1 MTYRYIE
8 ETVEGI
14 PLRIETGRYA
24 KQADGSCLVRLG
36 DTIVLATAVSS
47 KEPPTEFLDFFPL
60 TVNYQ
65 EKFYAAG
72 KIPGGFI
79 KREGKPSIHETL
91 VSRLIDRAIRPLF
104 PKDYKQETQVI
115 VTTISADP
123 DNDPAIISIM
133 AASCALALSD
143 IPFLG
148 PVAGVRVS
156 LDGSRFVT
164 FMPTEEAKLSPLN
177 LIVAGTKEAI
187 NMIEAGAN
195 ELSED
200 QMVDAILFGKKKI
213 DKLIELQERLIEQ
226 AAKPKRDYTPVD
238 VPVEIV
244 NRIEEL
250 AVDRLSEAIEIK
262 EKKKRHE
269 EIDSIFGEVYEKLS
283 EEFEGEENLK
293 EKCKSSFEEIIKNIV
308 RTKIISTGKRIDGR
322 DLDEIRPITCEVG
335 VLPRAHGSA
344 VFTRGETQALVA
356 TTLGSREDAQIID
369 DVSEE
374 GYERFMLHYNFLPFS
389 TGEVKRMGPPGRR
402 EIGHGNLAKRAVEP
416 MIPSEDEFPY
426 AIRVVSDILESNGSS
441 SMATVCGA
449 TLALMDAGVPI
460 KKPVSGVAM
469 GLISYD
475 DSYLVLTDIL
485 GDEDHYG
492 DMDFKVAG
500 TRDGVTALQM
510 DIKITGVTA
519 EMLKDALAQAKKAR
533 LFILD
538 KMLAVLDKPRP
549 QLSKYA
555 PKIETLFIDPDRIKD
570 LIGPN
575 GKTIKALIDETNVK
589 IDIMPDG
596 RVNVYGGIDSKLSEA
611 VARIKEITADVKE
624 GDVFEGTVS
633 RIENYGAFVRILPNK
648 DGLLHI
654 SQISNERISRV
665 ADKLKI
671 GDKIKVKVMG
681 IDKFGRISLSHKA
694 LLNEETPKNNPSKN
708 NEDKKKD

>member
-1 MTYRYIE
+1 MTYKYIE

-14 PLRIETGRYA
+14 RLRLETGRYA
-24 KQADGSCLVRLG
+24 KQADGSCLVQLG

-47 KEPPTEFLDFFPL
+47 KEPPSEFLDFFPL

-91 VSRLIDRAIRPLF
+91 VSRLVDRAIRPLF

-156 LDGSRFVT
+156 LDGDRLVT
-164 FMPTEEAKLSPLN
+164 FMPTEEAKLSALN
-177 LIVAGTKEAI
+177 LVVAGTKEAV

-195 ELSED
+195 ELSEER
-200 QMVDAILFGKKKI
+200 MVEAILFGKKKI

-226 AAKPKRDYTPVD
+226 AAKPKREYVPVD
-238 VPVEIV
+238 VPADVV

-269 EIDSIFGEVYEKLS
+269 AIDAIFDEVYEKLS
-283 EEFEGEENLK
+283 DEFETEENLK
-293 EKCKSSFEEIIKNIV
+293 EKCKSAFEDIIKNLV
-308 RTKIISTGKRIDGR
+308 RTKIISTGRRIDGR
-322 DLDEIRPITCEVG
+322 QLDEIRPITCEVG
-335 VLPRAHGSA
+335 ILPRAHGSA

-356 TTLGSREDAQIID
+356 TTLGSKEDAQIID

-402 EIGHGNLAKRAVEP
+402 EIGHGNLAKRAIEP
-416 MIPSEDEFPY
+416 MIPPESEFPY

-449 TLALMDAGVPI
+449 TLSLMDAGVPI

-469 GLISYD
+469 GLISYEN
-475 DSYLVLTDIL
+475 SYLILTDIL

-519 EMLKDALAQAKKAR
+519 EMLKNALEQARKAR

-538 KMLAVLDKPRP
+538 KMLAVLDRPRP

-555 PKIETLFIDPDRIKD
+555 PRIETLNIDPDKIKD

-575 GKTIKALIDETNVK
+575 GKTIKALIDATNVK
-589 IDIMPDG
+589 IDILPDG
-596 RVNVYGGIDSKLSEA
+596 TVNVYGGIDSKLEEA

-624 GDVFEGTVS
+624 GDIFEGTVS

-654 SQISNERISRV
+654 SQISNERIARV

-671 GDKIKVKVMG
+671 GDKIKVKVTG

-694 LLNEETPKNNPSKN
+694 LLNDQSSSSKD
-708 NEDKKKD
+708 EDKKTH